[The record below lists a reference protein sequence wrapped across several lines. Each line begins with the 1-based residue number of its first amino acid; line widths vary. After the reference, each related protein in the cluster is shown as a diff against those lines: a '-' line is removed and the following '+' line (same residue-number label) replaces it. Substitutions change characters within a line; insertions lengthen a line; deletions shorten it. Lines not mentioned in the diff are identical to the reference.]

1 MSILSNY
8 DRILDFVYNNPG
20 SHVRK
25 IKKELGLSIGTIQY
39 QLNKLENDGKIVSI
53 QDHFYKFY
61 FPIGV
66 FQEREKEILQILNH
80 PSLRNII
87 LFIIEKK
94 NPSKNE
100 IANYLDISYS
110 SVNWHLERLIA
121 YNMIIEKKDGKSIR
135 YSMNNNYNNYN
146 NNVHG
151 IIKLLQNYY
160 RPIWNIWANRLAE
173 MFILLSDNDDNK

>member
-1 MSILSNY
+1 MSFSTNY
-8 DRILDFVYNNPG
+8 DRVLEFIYNNPG
-20 SHVRK
+20 SHFRK
-25 IKKELGLSIGTIQY
+25 VKKELGLSIGTIQY

-53 QDHFYKFY
+53 QNRFYKFY

-100 IANYLDISYS
+100 IANHLNISYS

-135 YSMNNNYNNYN
+135 YSMNNNFNNIQEI
-146 NNVHG
+146 V
-151 IIKLLQNYY
+151 KLLKTHYKN
-160 RPIWNIWANRLAE
+160 IWDNWANRLAE
-173 MFILLSDNDDNK
+173 IFLLLSDEDGK

>member
-1 MSILSNY
+1 MSFLTNY
-8 DRILDFVYNNPG
+8 DRVLEFIYNNPG
-20 SHVRK
+20 SHFRK

-53 QDHFYKFY
+53 QNRFYKFY

-100 IANYLDISYS
+100 IANHLDISYS

-135 YSMNNNYNNYN
+135 YSMNNNFNNIQEI
-146 NNVHG
+146 V
-151 IIKLLQNYY
+151 KLLKTHYKN
-160 RPIWNIWANRLAE
+160 IWDNWANRLAE
-173 MFILLSDNDDNK
+173 IFLLLSDEDGK

>member
-1 MSILSNY
+1 MSFLTNY
-8 DRILDFVYNNPG
+8 DRVLEFIYNNPG
-20 SHVRK
+20 SHFRK

-53 QDHFYKFY
+53 QNRFYKFY

-100 IANYLDISYS
+100 IASYLDISYS

-135 YSMNNNYNNYN
+135 YSMNNNFNNIQEI
-146 NNVHG
+146 V
-151 IIKLLQNYY
+151 KLLKTHYKN
-160 RPIWNIWANRLAE
+160 IWDNWANRLAE
-173 MFILLSDNDDNK
+173 IFLLLSDEDGK

>member
-1 MSILSNY
+1 MSFSTNY
-8 DRILDFVYNNPG
+8 DRVLEFIYNNPG
-20 SHVRK
+20 SHFRK
-25 IKKELGLSIGTIQY
+25 VKKELGLSIGTIQY
-39 QLNKLENDGKIVSI
+39 QLNKLEKDGKILSI
-53 QDHFYKFY
+53 HNRFYKFY

-66 FQEREKEILQILNH
+66 FKEREKEILQILNH

-100 IANYLDISYS
+100 IANHLNISYS

-135 YSMNNNYNNYN
+135 YSVNNNFNNIQEI
-146 NNVHG
+146 V
-151 IIKLLQNYY
+151 KLLKTHYKN
-160 RPIWNIWANRLAE
+160 IWDNWANRLAE
-173 MFILLSDNDDNK
+173 IFLLLSDEDGK

>member
-1 MSILSNY
+1 M
-8 DRILDFVYNNPG
+8 
-20 SHVRK
+20 
-25 IKKELGLSIGTIQY
+25 
-39 QLNKLENDGKIVSI
+39 NKLENDGKIISI
-53 QDHFYKFY
+53 QDRFYKFY

-66 FQEREKEILQILNH
+66 FQEHEKEILQILNH

-121 YNMIIEKKDGKSIR
+121 YNMIIEKK
-135 YSMNNNYNNYN
+135 MEN
-146 NNVHG
+146 
-151 IIKLLQNYY
+151 L
-160 RPIWNIWANRLAE
+160 
-173 MFILLSDNDDNK
+173 

>member
-1 MSILSNY
+1 MSFLTNY
-8 DRILDFVYNNPG
+8 DRVLEFIYNNPG
-20 SHVRK
+20 SHFRK

-53 QDHFYKFY
+53 QNRFYKFY

-80 PSLRNII
+80 PSLRDII

-94 NPSKNE
+94 NPIKNE
-100 IANYLDISYS
+100 IANHLDISYS

-121 YNMIIEKKDGKSIR
+121 YNMIIKKKDGKSIR
-135 YSMNNNYNNYN
+135 YSMNNNFNNIQEI
-146 NNVHG
+146 VR
-151 IIKLLQNYY
+151 LLKTHYKN
-160 RPIWNIWANRLAE
+160 IWDNWANRLAE
-173 MFILLSDNDDNK
+173 IFLLLSDEDGK